1 MKTPLAALAA
11 AAALCATSLCAG
23 SALAQNRPQTPAV
36 GTVPVDQG
44 QGQTRGIGTTPVNG
58 IGGTGGGRLS
68 NVPPVND
75 PDENVA
81 AQAPINTS
89 RSNIK
94 RPSAVVAGPGTGA
107 GTSVSPVAPTPIP
120 PR

>member
-1 MKTPLAALAA
+1 MKTPLAAL

-23 SALAQNRPQTPAV
+23 SALAQNQPQTPAPRTGV
-36 GTVPVDQG
+36 AAP
-44 QGQTRGIGTTPVNG
+44 PPA
-58 IGGTGGGRLS
+58 IGGTGGGRMS

-75 PDENVA
+75 PDDNVA
-81 AQAPINTS
+81 SQAPINTS

-94 RPSAVVAGPGTGA
+94 RPSVAGPGTGA